1 MEFERIGEEIFV
13 RSKPNMGHNVPLSAR
28 RICWPPPQSSW
39 YGGQHPS
46 LPNVDRPDILPL
58 QVWKNFAEIKVG
70 IPILPQTNFTST
82 LNINTHVIA
91 NIHVGLPTEIL

>member
-39 YGGQHPS
+39 YGGQRPS
-46 LPNVDRPDILPL
+46 LPNVDSPGILPL
-58 QVWKNFAEIKVG
+58 QVWKNFAEIKVCY
-70 IPILPQTNFTST
+70 PTLTSH
-82 LNINTHVIA
+82 LH
-91 NIHVGLPTEIL
+91 LKPTYML